1 MSSPTPTNRP
11 GTAFASLEHEVYLT
25 LQRLAADLGSQT
37 AERLKGAD
45 LSPAQFNV
53 LRILRGAG
61 KGGLTCGEIGER
73 LITRDSDVTR
83 LLDRLERQELVTR
96 VRSTQDRRVVLTCI
110 TEKGRAM
117 LADLDEPLAGLHRAQ
132 LGHLGPQKLRQLL
145 ALLGEASAHGEG
157 VG

>member
-1 MSSPTPTNRP
+1 MSSPTPTDRT
-11 GTAFASLEHEVYLT
+11 GTTFASLEHEVYLT
-25 LQRLAADLGSQT
+25 LQRLAADLGYQT
-37 AERLKGAD
+37 AERLREAD

-61 KGGLTCGEIGER
+61 EGGLTCGEVGER

-83 LLDRLERQELVTR
+83 LLDRLEKQDLVTR

-110 TEKGRAM
+110 TGKGRAI
-117 LADLDEPLAGLHRAQ
+117 LADLDEPLAELHRAQ
-132 LGHLGPQKLRQLL
+132 LGHLGPHKLRQLL
-145 ALLGEASAHGEG
+145 ALLGEASAHGEE

>member
-1 MSSPTPTNRP
+1 MSSPTPTDRP
-11 GTAFASLEHEVYLT
+11 GTTFASPEHEVYLT
-25 LQRLAADLGSQT
+25 LQRLAADLGYQT
-37 AERLKGAD
+37 AELLKGAD

-61 KGGLTCGEIGER
+61 EEGLTCGEIGER

-83 LLDRLERQELVTR
+83 LLDRLEKQELVTR
-96 VRSTQDRRVVLTCI
+96 VRSRLDRRVVLTRV
-110 TEKGRAM
+110 TEKGRAI
-117 LADLDEPLAGLHRAQ
+117 LADLDEPLAELHRTQ

-145 ALLGEASAHGEG
+145 ILLGEAAAPGEE

>member
-1 MSSPTPTNRP
+1 MSSRTPTDRP
-11 GTAFASLEHEVYLT
+11 GPAFASLEHEVYLT
-25 LQRLAADLGSQT
+25 LQRLAADLGYQT

-61 KGGLTCGEIGER
+61 EGGLTCGEIGER

-83 LLDRLERQELVTR
+83 LLDRLEKQELVTR

-110 TEKGRAM
+110 TARGLGL
-117 LADLDEPLAGLHRAQ
+117 LADLDEPLAALHRAQ
-132 LGHLGPQKLRQLL
+132 LGHLGPQKLTQLL
-145 ALLGEASAHGEG
+145 ALLGEASAHGEE